1 MPLNYPF
8 VFIVLDKI
16 SSVKYNSGMNESCGK
31 ECGKEIEG
39 NALLLKRLMYTA
51 SRVEARLESALED
64 TGLSLPKFAVL
75 DRLIRIG
82 EPIPLTRL
90 AAQLACVKS
99 NVTQLV
105 DRLEADGLV
114 ERRDDPEDRRSV
126 LAAIT
131 DKGRRRYEIGGG
143 ALTAAAKEILKSFNE
158 EEKEL
163 LNRLLARFNGG

>member
-1 MPLNYPF
+1 
-8 VFIVLDKI
+8 
-16 SSVKYNSGMNESCGK
+16 
-31 ECGKEIEG
+31 
-39 NALLLKRLMYTA
+39 MYTA